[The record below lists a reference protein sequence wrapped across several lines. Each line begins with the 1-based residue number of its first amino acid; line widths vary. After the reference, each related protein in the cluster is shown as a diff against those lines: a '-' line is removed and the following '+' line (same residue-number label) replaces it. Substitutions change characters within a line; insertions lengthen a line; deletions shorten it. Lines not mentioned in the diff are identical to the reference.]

1 MNVRSLN
8 IWSLFP
14 NRRQLKFFCKN
25 VSLYNIEQIG
35 GVSHEKIA

>member
-1 MNVRSLN
+1 MES
-8 IWSLFP
+8 ISESP
-14 NRRQLKFFCKN
+14 ATSIFFKN